1 MKKIAA
7 ISLCLIAFACKK
19 EATSDYSI
27 TGNITGFDNN
37 TTVYINKISNS
48 NRQIVIDSTKLVD
61 GKFTISLPKVTS
73 ADFNFITFN
82 KTQGN
87 ILLIAENESINITA
101 DKSNLRDAEI
111 KGGSENI
118 LFSEYLKEIT
128 SIKLEEGN
136 ISTKGRAASQNGNY
150 DELRKLKA
158 KSDSLTG
165 VKKAM
170 RLGIITKNPNS
181 IVSVMALSDLV
192 NYKMIKG
199 EEAKAFFNKMSP
211 ELKQSR
217 LGINTEKILA
227 NLIEETSD
235 IGDEVADFT
244 GPTPDGQTLSLKKS
258 LGKYTILDFW
268 ASWCRPCRVE
278 NPNVV
283 RVYNKYHDKGLEI
296 ISISLDKDANKWK
309 QAIAN
314 DGLTWKHVSHLKF
327 WQEPIAKRFGVRSI
341 PVTYLLDENGVI
353 IAKNLRGQ
361 ALADKLEELLG
372 EKGV

>member
-1 MKKIAA
+1 MKKIAV
-7 ISLCLIAFACKK
+7 ISLCMALFACKK
-19 EATSDYSI
+19 EATSDYTI

-37 TTVYINKISNS
+37 TKVYINKISDS
-48 NRQIVIDSTKLVD
+48 NRQIVIDSTQIVD
-61 GKFTISLPKVTS
+61 GKFSISLPKVTS
-73 ADFNFITFN
+73 KDFNFITFN
-82 KTQGN
+82 GAQGN
-87 ILLIAENESINITA
+87 ILLIAENEPISITA
-101 DKSNLRDAEI
+101 DKSDLRKAEI
-111 KGGSENI
+111 KGGAENA
-118 LFSEYLKEIT
+118 LFSEYLNNIT
-128 SIKLEEGN
+128 AIKYEEGN
-136 ISTKGRAASQNGNY
+136 ISNKGRTASQTGNY
-150 DELRKLKA
+150 EELRRLKA
-158 KSDSLTG
+158 KSDSLTA
-165 VKKAM
+165 VKKDM
-170 RLGIITKNPNS
+170 RLNILTKNPNS
-181 IVSVMALSDLV
+181 IISVMALSDLV
-192 NYKMIKG
+192 SYKMIKG
-199 EEAKAFFNKMSP
+199 EEAKAFFSKMSP
-211 ELKQSR
+211 ELQQSR
-217 LGINTEKILA
+217 LGINAEKMLA
-227 NLIEETSD
+227 SLIEETSD
-235 IGDEVADFT
+235 IGDEVADFS

-341 PVTYLLDENGVI
+341 PVTYLLDEKGVI

-372 EKGV
+372 DKGV

>member
-7 ISLCLIAFACKK
+7 ISLCMIAFACKK
-19 EATSDYSI
+19 EATSDYTI

-37 TTVYINKISNS
+37 TTVYINKISDS
-48 NRQIVIDSTKLVD
+48 NRQIIIDSTKIVD
-61 GKFTISLPKVTS
+61 GRFTIDLPKVAS
-73 ADFNFITFN
+73 PDFNFITFN
-82 KTQGN
+82 QTQGN
-87 ILLIAENESINITA
+87 ILLIAENESIDITA

-111 KGGSENI
+111 KGGSENA

-128 SIKLEEGN
+128 SIKLEEAN
-136 ISTKGRAASQNGNY
+136 ISNKGRAASQNGNY
-150 DELRKLKA
+150 NELRSLKV
-158 KSDSLTG
+158 KSDSLTK

-170 RLGIITKNPNS
+170 RLDIITKNPNS

-199 EEAKAFFNKMSP
+199 EEAKAFFSKMSS
-211 ELKQSR
+211 ELQQSR
-217 LGINTEKILA
+217 LGINTEKMLA
-227 NLIEETSD
+227 SLVEETSD
-235 IGDEVADFT
+235 IGDEVADFS